1 MHEEPRA
8 PCFQPQL
15 SALQE
20 LQPFIMEL
28 SPSRLSST
36 LAANQHFLLSTLFSL
51 SSPWVQALFLRET
64 NDGVEVGPA
73 NQMCKKLQVD
83 C

>member
-36 LAANQHFLLSTLFSL
+36 LAANQHFLLSTLF
-51 SSPWVQALFLRET
+51 PLFTLGT
-64 NDGVEVGPA
+64 GIVFKGNKWWSGSGS
-73 NQMCKKLQVD
+73 C
-83 C
+83 